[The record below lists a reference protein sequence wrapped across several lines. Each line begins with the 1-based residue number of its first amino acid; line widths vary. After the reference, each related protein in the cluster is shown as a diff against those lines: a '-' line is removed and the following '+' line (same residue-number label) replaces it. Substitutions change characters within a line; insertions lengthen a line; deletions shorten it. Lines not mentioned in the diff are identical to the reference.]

1 MERVVV
7 TGIGVISPI
16 GNNKEEY
23 WKSLRDGKSGIGPIT
38 YFDPSEFRTKIA
50 GQVKGFNAGD
60 FMVPKLANRLPKFIQ
75 FTIAT
80 AKMALEDSQLELSK
94 FDPYRVGTV
103 IGSGIGGISSIEKNY
118 KIMLQKGPSK
128 VSPFLVPYEI
138 INMAPA
144 MLSIELGLKGP
155 NLSTVTACA
164 SSNNAIGDSFRI
176 IQRKEADVMFTG
188 GTESGI
194 TPLTLAGFCAIR
206 GAMSKRNEEPSRASR
221 PFDKERDGFVMGE
234 GAGTLILESL
244 SSALKRDAKIYA
256 EIIGY
261 GMSADAHNMVQPL
274 KSGEASAR
282 AMKNAFNDAK
292 ISPKDVDYI
301 NAHATST
308 PIGDIAETLAIKEA
322 LGEAAYSVPVSS
334 TKSMTGHLLG
344 AAGAVEMIACILA
357 LENNCIPPTIN
368 YEFPDP
374 ECDLDYVPNEARDAE
389 LNVVV
394 SNAFGFGGHNATL
407 VIRKFT
413 G

>member
-1 MERVVV
+1 MERVVI
-7 TGIGVISPI
+7 TGISVISPI

-23 WKSLRDGKSGIGPIT
+23 WKSLKEGKNGIGRVT
-38 YFDPSEFRTKIA
+38 RFDTSEFRTKIA
-50 GQVKGFNAGD
+50 GEVKGFNAED
-60 FMVPKLANRLPKFIQ
+60 FMDLKLARRLPKFIQ
-75 FTIAT
+75 YVIAS
-80 AKMALEDSQLELSK
+80 AKIALEDSQLNLSK
-94 FDPYRVGTV
+94 FDPYRVGTI
-103 IGSGIGGISSIEKNY
+103 IGSGIGGIKVIEDNY
-118 KIMLQKGPSK
+118 KIMLEKGPNK

-164 SSNNAIGDSFRI
+164 TSNNAIGDSFRI
-176 IQRKEADVMFTG
+176 IQRREADVMFTG
-188 GTESGI
+188 GTEAGI
-194 TPLTLAGFCAIR
+194 TPLTFAGFCAIR
-206 GAMSKRNEEPSRASR
+206 TAMSKRNDEPARASR
-221 PFDKERDGFVMGE
+221 PFDSERDGFVMGE
-234 GAGTLILESL
+234 GAGILILESL

-274 KSGEASAR
+274 ESGEAAAR
-282 AMKNAFNDAK
+282 SMKNAFNDAK
-292 ISPKDVDYI
+292 ISPDDVDYI
-301 NAHATST
+301 NTHGTST
-308 PIGDIAETLAIKEA
+308 ILGDIAETLAIKEA
-322 LGEAAYSVPVSS
+322 LGQAAYSVPISS

-344 AAGAVEMIACILA
+344 AAGAIELIACILA
-357 LENNCIPPTIN
+357 IENSCIPPTVN

-374 ECDLDYVPNEARDAE
+374 ECDLDCVPNSARDAE
-389 LNVVV
+389 LNVAV